1 LTRRIEVPKASAG
14 RSGSPQASHSTAKT
28 ELKRASQA
36 GHRERISPPHWGQ
49 ALGSSRSDSSK

>member
-1 LTRRIEVPKASAG
+1 MGPPNAVGG
-14 RSGSPQASHSTAKT
+14 RSSAQHASHSTAKT

-49 ALGSSRSDSSK
+49 ALGNSLSDSSK